1 MRTTTRVV
9 GLLAATTLTLTTLT
23 ACSNDDTDSGGS
35 ATGSSA
41 DAQVSDQHNDADVEF
56 ATEMIPHH
64 AQAIVMAEMA
74 EDRADS
80 QDVKD
85 LAADIKAAQGPE
97 IDRLSTMLETWGE
110 DVPDPDSGMGGAG
123 GMDHGAAGDNMDDMH
138 ETDRDSVGESGMPGM
153 MSSGNMADLKSAFGM
168 DFDEM
173 FLQMMIEH
181 HEGAIEMAQTEQ
193 ADGENPQ
200 AIDLAKGIEA
210 AQTQEIVTMKKLLT
224 S

>member
-9 GLLAATTLTLTTLT
+9 GLLAATTLTLTTLS
-23 ACSNDDTDSGGS
+23 ACSNDDTDSS
-35 ATGSSA
+35 ATDSPA
-41 DAQVSDQHNDADVEF
+41 DAQVSEQHNDADVEF

-80 QDVKD
+80 QDVQD

-97 IDRLSTMLETWGE
+97 IDMLSTMLETWGE
-110 DVPDPDSGMGGAG
+110 DVPEPGAGMGGMG
-123 GMDHGAAGDNMDDMH
+123 GMDHGAASDNMDDMDG
-138 ETDRDSVGESGMPGM
+138 DRDSGDGSGMPGM
-153 MSSGNMADLKSAFGM
+153 MSSGDMSDLEDAAGM

-181 HEGAIEMAQTEQ
+181 HEGAIEMAQTER

-200 AIDLAKGIEA
+200 AIDLAKDIEA
-210 AQTQEIVTMKKLLT
+210 AQTQEIDKMKELLG